1 MNTTTT
7 LNTDQLSDP
16 ADHISSSINNEK
28 HDTEAA
34 QTNCCAE
41 VQPFSGIN
49 YIFSYIGNIKTMMAF
64 LFSSLFLL
72 LSLVLVVT
80 SVFEFMNTAFDES
93 IDLISA
99 TIKSI
104 NILVI
109 SLAMYELGV
118 GVGKEYINCE
128 QGDNIFFNIRRTI
141 TRFVGTVCIAVV
153 LEALIMIIKYSQLD
167 MAGNLFYP
175 VAIMVGGSVLLASL
189 GVFLSMTRGHTE

>member
-1 MNTTTT
+1 MKTTST
-7 LNTDQLSDP
+7 LADSQLCTA
-16 ADHISSSINNEK
+16 ADHRDSAGSASGQGTAYTPAACRSESRAGDDNDQFFFQVNNVK
-28 HDTEAA
+28 
-34 QTNCCAE
+34 
-41 VQPFSGIN
+41 S
-49 YIFSYIGNIKTMMAF
+49 MMAF

-72 LSLVLVVT
+72 LSLVLVMT
-80 SVFEFMNTAFDES
+80 SVYDFMSTVFNES
-93 IDLISA
+93 TDLISA

-128 QGDNIFFNIRRTI
+128 PNDNIFSNIRRTI

-175 VAIMVGGSVLLASL
+175 VAIMVGGGVLLASL
-189 GVFLSMTRGHTE
+189 GAFLSMTRGHTE